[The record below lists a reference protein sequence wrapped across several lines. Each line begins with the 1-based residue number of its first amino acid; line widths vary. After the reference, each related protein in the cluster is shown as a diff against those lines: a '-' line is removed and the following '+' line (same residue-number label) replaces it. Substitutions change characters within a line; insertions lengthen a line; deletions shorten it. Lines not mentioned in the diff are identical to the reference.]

1 MSFLYRAITLHGDRY
16 AFMLIS
22 RETNGFEEERIT
34 GDHGKRE
41 ERGSQNQVLLFPRHC
56 CML

>member
-1 MSFLYRAITLHGDRY
+1 MSFLYRAITLHRDRY

-34 GDHGKRE
+34 GGQWE
-41 ERGSQNQVLLFPRHC
+41 EREKGNWRC
-56 CML
+56 GYR